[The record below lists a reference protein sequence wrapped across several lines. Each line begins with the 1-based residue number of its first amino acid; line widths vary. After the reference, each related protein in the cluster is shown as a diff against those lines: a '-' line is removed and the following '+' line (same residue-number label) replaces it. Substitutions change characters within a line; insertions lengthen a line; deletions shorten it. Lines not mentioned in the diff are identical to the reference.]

1 MRRLLFATAAFAVG
15 LSGCFPSASPSSAS
29 PAAASSASPA
39 RRSPSVAPDAAASPA
54 VGRLAVKTALPK
66 RTFTFKGTTSQYAV
80 YAGHL
85 DGKRPKGVLFYLHG
99 DGYPEFAREDSAYVL
114 EAFKQAAR
122 ERDLLLVAP
131 VTPDKSTKTWWRDED
146 STAWLRAFILDVY
159 KRHGVGRDNVWLA
172 GFSGGAEE
180 ITIFLMAENSDLF
193 TGGGAL
199 MVGGGSFDPESD
211 FSPQPGVGL
220 KSKFAMVWRV
230 GSQDSPGKGGSDG
243 SFDAIGESA
252 AALRTYRGIGMK
264 RASRV
269 CVRGKDHNA
278 SIRSGAGMLRRM
290 LGGERIPDVPCPDE
304 KG

>member
-1 MRRLLFATAAFAVG
+1 M
-15 LSGCFPSASPSSAS
+15 
-29 PAAASSASPA
+29 
-39 RRSPSVAPDAAASPA
+39 
-54 VGRLAVKTALPK
+54 
-66 RTFTFKGTTSQYAV
+66 
-80 YAGHL
+80 
-85 DGKRPKGVLFYLHG
+85 
-99 DGYPEFAREDSAYVL
+99 
-114 EAFKQAAR
+114 
-122 ERDLLLVAP
+122 VAP

-180 ITIFLMAENSDLF
+180 TTNFLMVENSDLF
-193 TGGGAL
+193 AGGGAL

-211 FSPQPGVGL
+211 FSPQPGAGL
-220 KSKFAMVWRV
+220 KSKFAMVWLV

-243 SFDAIGESA
+243 SFDAVGESA

-278 SIRSGAGMLRRM
+278 SIRSGPGMLRRM

>member
-39 RRSPSVAPDAAASPA
+39 
-54 VGRLAVKTALPK
+54 VGRLAVKTELPK

-122 ERDLLLVAP
+122 ERGLLLVAP

-180 ITIFLMAENSDLF
+180 ITNFLMAENSDLF

-211 FSPQPGVGL
+211 FSPQSGVGL
-220 KSKFAMVWRV
+220 KSKFAMVWLV

-243 SFDAIGESA
+243 SFDAVGESA
-252 AALRTYRGIGMK
+252 AALRTFRGIGMK

-278 SIRSGAGMLRRM
+278 SIRLGPGMLRRM

>member
-15 LSGCFPSASPSSAS
+15 LSGCFPSAAPSSAS
-29 PAAASSASPA
+29 SLPASS
-39 RRSPSVAPDAAASPA
+39 ASPA
-54 VGRLAVKTALPK
+54 VGRLAVKTELPK

-114 EAFKQAAR
+114 ESFRQVAR
-122 ERDLLLVAP
+122 ERGLLLVAP

-180 ITIFLMAENSDLF
+180 TTNFLMAENSDLF
-193 TGGGAL
+193 AGGGAL

-211 FSPQPGVGL
+211 FSPQPGAGL
-220 KSKFAMVWRV
+220 KSKFAMVWLV

-243 SFDAIGESA
+243 SFDAVGESA

-278 SIRSGAGMLRRM
+278 SIRSGPGMLRRM

>member
-15 LSGCFPSASPSSAS
+15 LSGCFPSAAPSSAS
-29 PAAASSASPA
+29 SLPASS
-39 RRSPSVAPDAAASPA
+39 ASPA
-54 VGRLAVKTALPK
+54 VGRLAVKTELPK

-114 EAFKQAAR
+114 ESFRQVAR
-122 ERDLLLVAP
+122 ERGLLLVAP

-180 ITIFLMAENSDLF
+180 TTNFLMAENSDLF
-193 TGGGAL
+193 AGGGAL

-211 FSPQPGVGL
+211 FSPQPGAGL
-220 KSKFAMVWRV
+220 KSKFAMVWLV

-243 SFDAIGESA
+243 SFDAVGESA

-278 SIRSGAGMLRRM
+278 SIRSGPGMLRRM
-290 LGGERIPDVPCPDE
+290 LGGEGIPDVPCPDE

>member
-29 PAAASSASPA
+29 PAAASS
-39 RRSPSVAPDAAASPA
+39 ASPA

-122 ERDLLLVAP
+122 ERGLLLVAP

-180 ITIFLMAENSDLF
+180 ITNFLMAENSDLF

-211 FSPQPGVGL
+211 FSPQSGVGL
-220 KSKFAMVWRV
+220 KSKFAMVWLV

-243 SFDAIGESA
+243 SFDAVGESA
-252 AALRTYRGIGMK
+252 AALRTFRGIGMK

-278 SIRSGAGMLRRM
+278 SIRLGPGMLRRM

>member
-29 PAAASSASPA
+29 SLPASS
-39 RRSPSVAPDAAASPA
+39 ASPA

-114 EAFKQAAR
+114 ESFRQVAR
-122 ERDLLLVAP
+122 ERGLLLVAP

-180 ITIFLMAENSDLF
+180 TTNFLMAENSDLF
-193 TGGGAL
+193 AGGGAL

-211 FSPQPGVGL
+211 FSPQPGAGL
-220 KSKFAMVWRV
+220 KSKFAMVWLV

-243 SFDAIGESA
+243 SFDAVGESA

-278 SIRSGAGMLRRM
+278 SIRSGPGMLRRM

>member
-29 PAAASSASPA
+29 PAAASS
-39 RRSPSVAPDAAASPA
+39 ASPA

-122 ERDLLLVAP
+122 ERGLLLVAP

-159 KRHGVGRDNVWLA
+159 KRHSVGRDNVWLA

-180 ITIFLMAENSDLF
+180 ITNFLMAENSDLF

-220 KSKFAMVWRV
+220 KSKFAMVWLV

-243 SFDAIGESA
+243 SFDAVGESA

-269 CVRGKDHNA
+269 CVRSKDHNA
-278 SIRSGAGMLRRM
+278 SIRLGPGMLRRM

>member
-29 PAAASSASPA
+29 SLPASSASPA
-39 RRSPSVAPDAAASPA
+39 
-54 VGRLAVKTALPK
+54 VGRFAVKTELPK

-114 EAFKQAAR
+114 ESFRQVAR
-122 ERDLLLVAP
+122 ERGLLLVAP

-180 ITIFLMAENSDLF
+180 ITNFLMAENSDLF
-193 TGGGAL
+193 AGGGAL

-211 FSPQPGVGL
+211 FSPQPGAGL
-220 KSKFAMVWRV
+220 KSKFAMVWLV

-243 SFDAIGESA
+243 SFDAVGESA

-278 SIRSGAGMLRRM
+278 SIRSGPGMLRRM

>member
-15 LSGCFPSASPSSAS
+15 LSGCFPSAAPSSAS
-29 PAAASSASPA
+29 SLPASS
-39 RRSPSVAPDAAASPA
+39 ASPA
-54 VGRLAVKTALPK
+54 VGRLAVKTELPK
-66 RTFTFKGTTSQYAV
+66 RTFTFRGTTSQYAV

-114 EAFKQAAR
+114 ESFRQVAR
-122 ERDLLLVAP
+122 ERGLLLVAP

-180 ITIFLMAENSDLF
+180 TTNFLMAENSDLF
-193 TGGGAL
+193 AGGGAL

-211 FSPQPGVGL
+211 FSPQPGAGL
-220 KSKFAMVWRV
+220 KSKFAMVWLV

-243 SFDAIGESA
+243 SFDAVGESA

-278 SIRSGAGMLRRM
+278 SIRSGPGMLRRM

>member
-29 PAAASSASPA
+29 SLPASS
-39 RRSPSVAPDAAASPA
+39 ASPA
-54 VGRLAVKTALPK
+54 VGRLAVKTELRK

-114 EAFKQAAR
+114 ESFRQVAR
-122 ERDLLLVAP
+122 ERGLLLVAP

-180 ITIFLMAENSDLF
+180 TTNFLMVENSDLF
-193 TGGGAL
+193 AGGGAL

-211 FSPQPGVGL
+211 FSPQPGAGL
-220 KSKFAMVWRV
+220 KSKFAMVWLV

-243 SFDAIGESA
+243 SFDAVGESA

-278 SIRSGAGMLRRM
+278 SIRSGPGMLRRM

>member
-15 LSGCFPSASPSSAS
+15 LSGCFPSAAPSSAS
-29 PAAASSASPA
+29 SLPASS
-39 RRSPSVAPDAAASPA
+39 ASPA
-54 VGRLAVKTALPK
+54 VGRLAVKTELPK

-114 EAFKQAAR
+114 ESFRQVAR
-122 ERDLLLVAP
+122 ERGLLLVAP

-180 ITIFLMAENSDLF
+180 TTNFLMAENSDLF
-193 TGGGAL
+193 AGGGAL

-211 FSPQPGVGL
+211 FSPQPGAGL
-220 KSKFAMVWRV
+220 KSKFAMVWLV
-230 GSQDSPGKGGSDG
+230 GSQDSPGKGGLDG
-243 SFDAIGESA
+243 SFDAVGESA

-278 SIRSGAGMLRRM
+278 SIRSGPGMLRRM

>member
-15 LSGCFPSASPSSAS
+15 LSGCFPSAAPSSAS
-29 PAAASSASPA
+29 SLPASS
-39 RRSPSVAPDAAASPA
+39 ASPA
-54 VGRLAVKTALPK
+54 VGRLAVKTELPK

-114 EAFKQAAR
+114 ESFRQVAR
-122 ERDLLLVAP
+122 ERGLLLVAP

-180 ITIFLMAENSDLF
+180 TTNFLMAENSDLF
-193 TGGGAL
+193 AGGGAL

-211 FSPQPGVGL
+211 FSPQPGAGL
-220 KSKFAMVWRV
+220 KSKFAMVWLV

-243 SFDAIGESA
+243 SFDAVGESA

-278 SIRSGAGMLRRM
+278 SIRLGPGMLRRM